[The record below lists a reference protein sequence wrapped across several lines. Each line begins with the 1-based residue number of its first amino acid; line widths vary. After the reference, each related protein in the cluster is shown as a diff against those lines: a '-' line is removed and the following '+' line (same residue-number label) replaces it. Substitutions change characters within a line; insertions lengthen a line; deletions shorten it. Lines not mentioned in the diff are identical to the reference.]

1 MNHEKTAE
9 SPKLSDVQ
17 TLRQRA
23 REHVEK
29 GAVTPS
35 YSATRATVLRLLDEA
50 LATELV
56 CTLRYQRHYY
66 TASGPNAEAAKQ
78 EFLEHAQEEQRHA
91 ELLAKRI
98 VQLGGKPNFDPN
110 GLAERSHAEYV
121 ECNSLEQMI
130 RENLVAER
138 VAIESYREMIRYL
151 GEEDPTSKRLL
162 EEILA
167 KEEEHAEDL
176 ASLLPAAW
184 QSVLKAVPA

>member
-1 MNHEKTAE
+1 MKHEKNSE

-23 REHVEK
+23 REHVED

-35 YSATRATVLRLLDEA
+35 YAAIRTTVLRLMNEA

-56 CTLRYQRHYY
+56 CALRYQRHYY
-66 TASGPNAEAAKQ
+66 TADGLNAESVRK
-78 EFLEHAQEEQRHA
+78 EFLAHAQEEQHHA
-91 ELLAKRI
+91 EWLAKRI

-121 ECNSLEQMI
+121 ECHSLDQMI

-138 VAIESYREMIRYL
+138 IAIESYKEMIRYL
-151 GEEDPTSKRLL
+151 GAEDPTSRRLL

-176 ASLLPAAW
+176 ASLLPAAAP
-184 QSVLKAVPA
+184 SVLKAVPA